1 MKQSI
6 LALIKDP
13 LQQIGIKVDEILYK
27 VENKQQFL
35 RIIVDKEP
43 NIDLD
48 DCVAATKIIN
58 PLLDKVEFLPEKYI
72 LDVCSK
78 VKGE

>member
-6 LALIKDP
+6 LVLIKEP
-13 LQQIGIKVDEILYK
+13 LQQIGIKVDEILYEVK
-27 VENKQQFL
+27 NKQQFL

-58 PLLDKVEFLPEKYI
+58 PLLDKADFLPEKYI